1 MRWWWVPDTVPL
13 ALFFTATSCQKTFTE
28 RDASILFPGTANIE
42 FYLIGEKV
50 QQISTGSIKRMI
62 KLLRFLTYR
71 MKAAAREFEPWPV
84 EIRFCKE
91 ASLLESG
98 LIESRQLQGNLSF
111 GMYRYDFATKLVRK
125 KALKLLLLQPISTIY
140 QALVEA
146 PGKHIHYIAN
156 LEKPWYIV
164 VLKVF
169 LIMLLCPVGRVYMT
183 YSELRDTDRL
193 IHP

>member
-1 MRWWWVPDTVPL
+1 MMLLEILRGSFSIYNSLSAACLLSPFSATVHCLEQKKKPICQSHQSHKKRM
-13 ALFFTATSCQKTFTE
+13 LFFYFYRGVAGVRVRFIRKKNHFC
-28 RDASILFPGTANIE
+28 GYIE
-42 FYLIGEKV
+42 
-50 QQISTGSIKRMI
+50 T
-62 KLLRFLTYR
+62 
-71 MKAAAREFEPWPV
+71 
-84 EIRFCKE
+84 C
-91 ASLLESG
+91 

>member
-1 MRWWWVPDTVPL
+1 MMLLEILRGS
-13 ALFFTATSCQKTFTE
+13 F
-28 RDASILFPGTANIE
+28 SIYN
-42 FYLIGEKV
+42 
-50 QQISTGSIKRMI
+50 
-62 KLLRFLTYR
+62 
-71 MKAAAREFEPWPV
+71 
-84 EIRFCKE
+84 
-91 ASLLESG
+91 SLLESG

-140 QALVEA
+140 HALVEA

-156 LEKPWYIV
+156 LEKPWYKV

-183 YSELRDTDRL
+183 CNELRDTDRNQREKRMSSRVQYR
-193 IHP
+193 